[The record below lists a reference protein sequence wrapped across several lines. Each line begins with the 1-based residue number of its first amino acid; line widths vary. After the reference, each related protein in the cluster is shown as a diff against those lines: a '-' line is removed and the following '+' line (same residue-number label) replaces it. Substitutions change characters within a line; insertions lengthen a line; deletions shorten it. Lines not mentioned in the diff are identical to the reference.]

1 MLRIRKLVLA
11 IATASAL
18 SSGMANALELG
29 ELTLRSAQNQP
40 LDAEIELLDVRD
52 LTATD
57 VVPSLAPPEEF
68 SKAGVEYAPYLE
80 DLTFIPVIV
89 PNGRSLL
96 RVTSS
101 QPLPAPV
108 VKFLVQVLWPQG
120 RLLRDYNM
128 LLDQAQAQGRQ
139 AQSGVAPAVS
149 YTTRPRDTLWQ
160 IAARNTQGGSVQQ
173 TMIAIQAL
181 NPDAFINNNIN
192 LLKAGQILRMPDQ
205 QQVQATP
212 QGEAIRDVAEQYA
225 AWREGRRLGP
235 RARQLDATRRGSAED
250 APSRIAQQD
259 NLRLVAPGSEAAASD
274 SKALGDQLAVAEER
288 LDTSRRDNEELKS
301 RVADLQSQL
310 DKLQRLIALKNDQ
323 LARLEAQSGAAQPPA
338 ALPGEAPTALPGQAP
353 ATLPGEAPTSLPGQA
368 PAALPGAAPAGEPAQ
383 ATPGEPVIDPAPA
396 AVDTAPVPAPGAEA
410 TPDETEQD
418 ASEDGLASPLWLA
431 LIAGSALLALLFL
444 LLLLA
449 RKRKADQEAEKHVRM
464 ARALAEEGERGPDP
478 DFSATRFDEPV
489 SEPSV
494 KLSPGM
500 VAASAAAATAAE
512 HPPVPAPTPAPVPQ
526 PDATPVVASVLA
538 TPAAIDKVL
547 EEAEQSIAQGRLN
560 HAADLLEPAVAAQPD
575 RSELRLKLMEVYAR
589 QGDRDAFVGQERQLM
604 ATGQNHADAE
614 ALKQRFPAMLGVAAA
629 GLGAAAL
636 AAQLDAQYVQE
647 LMEEQQPASEPA
659 GAAPAADAPL
669 AEDETPDDVFDL
681 SLEDDLLL
689 DQQLQAQIDE
699 EAMGATPAQLQAS
712 EPMAGASEADAD
724 FEALLAQAQADAGG
738 SPDDLADFDLDV
750 GEPAPVT
757 PAEPGPDAPV
767 DVAAELAAFD
777 DMPDFDPMSELEL
790 PEDFDLSL
798 SLDDEA
804 TADPRMTSGLGQAG
818 SEPDT
823 LPPSLDMP
831 SDEPRFTAEDAA
843 REPVD
848 DLDFDFFSG
857 TDEVATKLDLA
868 RAYIDMG
875 DQDGARDILDEV
887 VKDGDDTQRLEA
899 QDLLSRL
906 V

>member
-192 LLKAGQILRMPDQ
+192 LLKAGQILRMPDR

-235 RARQLDATRRGSAED
+235 RARQLDATRRGGAED

-274 SKALGDQLAVAEER
+274 SKALGDKLAVAEER

-323 LARLEAQSGAAQPPA
+323 LARLEAQNGAAQPPA

-353 ATLPGEAPTSLPGQA
+353 AALPGEAPTSLPGQA
-368 PAALPGAAPAGEPAQ
+368 PATLPGAAPAGPAVEPQ
-383 ATPGEPVIDPAPA
+383 LPPGEPVIDPAPA
-396 AVDTAPVPAPGAEA
+396 AVDTAPVPAPGAEV
-410 TPDETEQD
+410 TPEKT
-418 ASEDGLASPLWLA
+418 EDGLASPLWLA

-464 ARALAEEGERGPDP
+464 ARALAEEGERGLDP
-478 DFSATRFDEPV
+478 DFSDTRFDELTV

-589 QGDRDAFVGQERQLM
+589 QGDRDGFVGQERQLV

-636 AAQLDAQYVQE
+636 AAKLDAQYVQE
-647 LMEEQQPASEPA
+647 LLEEQPQASKPA
-659 GAAPAADAPL
+659 GAAPAPEAPP

-689 DQQLQAQIDE
+689 DEQLQAQIDE

-712 EPMAGASEADAD
+712 EPVAGASEADAD
-724 FEALLAQAQADAGG
+724 FEALLAQAQADAGVN
-738 SPDDLADFDLDV
+738 PDDLADFDLDI

-757 PAEPGPDAPV
+757 PAEAAPDAPV

-823 LPPSLDMP
+823 LTPSLDMP